1 MTWHA
6 FLMRI
11 CLVGVFVLCIVRCE
25 IQSRFWKVLVFWPT
39 KFSGFLQ
46 ECNGMAQRTS
56 KQTGLRKNFGP
67 GQQKAPGRNS
77 ISFASLSGQLHRI
90 TCYFTVYQK
99 CIFILW
105 EPCLERLEAIL
116 KMACFGL
123 LLNFAMGVGGHGE
136 KKTAFLI
143 L

>member
-1 MTWHA
+1 MYY
-6 FLMRI
+6 
-11 CLVGVFVLCIVRCE
+11 
-25 IQSRFWKVLVFWPT
+25 QS
-39 KFSGFLQ
+39 
-46 ECNGMAQRTS
+46 MAQRTS

-90 TCYFTVYQK
+90 TYYFTVYQK
-99 CIFILW
+99 FIFILW

-136 KKTAFLI
+136 KKNSFPDFVI
-143 L
+143 

>member
-1 MTWHA
+1 MKS
-6 FLMRI
+6 
-11 CLVGVFVLCIVRCE
+11 VGLLAYE
-25 IQSRFWKVLVFWPT
+25 IGS
-39 KFSGFLQ
+39 LQ
-46 ECNGMAQRTS
+46 ECNDVLSTYGPE
-56 KQTGLRKNFGP
+56 NFKADWITVKLKP
-67 GQQKAPGRNS
+67 GQQKPPGRNGT
-77 ISFASLSGQLHRI
+77 SFASCSGQLHSI
-90 TCYFTVYQK
+90 TDYFTVYQK